1 MKNDEIASSEFS
13 ESSES
18 SECFSVSPYKYKV
31 LCYFQSPYM
40 SRHESPLTTSP
51 EKLFFD

>member
-18 SECFSVSPYKYKV
+18 SECFSVSQEFHKETWALATDHPDIW
-31 LCYFQSPYM
+31 
-40 SRHESPLTTSP
+40 H
-51 EKLFFD
+51 